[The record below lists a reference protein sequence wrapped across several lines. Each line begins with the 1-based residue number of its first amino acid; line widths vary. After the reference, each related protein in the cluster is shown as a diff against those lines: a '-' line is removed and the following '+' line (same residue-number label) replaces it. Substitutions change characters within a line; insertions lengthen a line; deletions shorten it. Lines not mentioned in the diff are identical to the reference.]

1 MFVGRVEGCHSA
13 NFTLG
18 KLPYTPTMLE
28 TTRYRQVLRYGQTLG
43 DCLKLIF
50 FSSVFSLFFC
60 NFSSFRF
67 TPLVRSLLFTWNW
80 ISFERMWSYKRIFSK
95 RCDNFTTCFFYNR
108 IFFLPCFFFLFFED
122 VKRVKIF
129 DMSPF
134 TQQTQKG
141 DERKNLISFI
151 ERLIKITAL

>member
-1 MFVGRVEGCHSA
+1 M
-13 NFTLG
+13 
-18 KLPYTPTMLE
+18 KLQKKFFKKDVTISRHVSFIIE
-28 TTRYRQVLRYGQTLG
+28 F
-43 DCLKLIF
+43 F
-50 FSSVFSLFFC
+50 FSLA
-60 NFSSFRF
+60 
-67 TPLVRSLLFTWNW
+67 
-80 ISFERMWSYKRIFSK
+80 
-95 RCDNFTTCFFYNR
+95 
-108 IFFLPCFFFLFFED
+108 FFLFFED